1 VSDETVRLSMIGRIL
16 RGRWRL
22 LTVLAIVGALV
33 GAGASLV
40 FSPGYEATAS
50 VLLQGPRQA
59 DELLTEAQVATSSV
73 VLDRAAKN
81 LGFAVGDAK
90 VRNSVTASVA
100 NGNVVAITA
109 AAATADGAQHLAD
122 QVAQEYVKYS
132 TQLLANTANAAG
144 QSLKEQQDS
153 LRAQVLQ
160 TAQQIS
166 ALSRSVTQGLTVESV
181 QARTSLEAL
190 RTSLDQAMNNLS
202 QVDAATSQGNMVVMG
217 PSERPTSQAAPTL
230 TQLIGGGAILFFL
243 LGLLGHLFS
252 FRADKRLRG
261 ESDIADALGSP
272 VLAVL
277 DVGLPAAEDAAP
289 RATGRFAWLGHLL
302 GQDRPWNIPQVTVT
316 GDELN
321 RDVRYRRVLTRLAGD
336 QGSSPLRVLVVVPD
350 GDIPARRAVAQLAVT
365 ATATGE
371 VSVVTDIEDF
381 QWRVD
386 TAAAGTANPA
396 PQVRFTSE
404 PERGNPRTTL
414 RVVDVDFERPVV
426 ADGGGVSGALL
437 VLTVGTRTALELVGI
452 AEACVD
458 AGHEVIGAVLI
469 QPVRPGDQAINPQTP
484 KAAKPAAVSTSDA
497 DRDAM
502 AGSA

>member
-1 VSDETVRLSMIGRIL
+1 VSDETVRLSMIGRVL
-16 RGRWRL
+16 RGRLRL
-22 LTVLAIVGALV
+22 LVVLAIVGALV

-73 VLDRAAKN
+73 VLNRAAKN
-81 LGFAVGDAK
+81 LGLAVTDTK
-90 VRNSVTASVA
+90 LKDSITASVA

-109 AAATADGAQHLAD
+109 AATSADGAQRLAD
-122 QVAQEYVKYS
+122 QVAQEFVKYS

-160 TAQQIS
+160 TAQQIT

-217 PSERPTSQAAPTL
+217 PAERPSSPAAPTL

-252 FRADKRLRG
+252 FRADKRLRT

-272 VLAVL
+272 VLAAL
-277 DVGLPAAEDAAP
+277 DVGQPSTEDLTPGAHS
-289 RATGRFAWLGHLL
+289 RFAWLRRLL
-302 GQDRPWNIPQVTVT
+302 GQDKPWNIPQVTVT

-321 RDVRYRRVLTRLAGD
+321 RDVRYRRVLTRLSSNREAGM
-336 QGSSPLRVLVVVPD
+336 RVLVVVPD

-365 ATATGE
+365 AAATGS
-371 VSVVTDIEDF
+371 VSVVTDLEDF

-386 TAAAGTANPA
+386 SAADGTGRAA
-396 PQVRFTSE
+396 PRVRFPSE
-404 PERGNPRTTL
+404 PELGNPRTTFL
-414 RVVDVDFERPVV
+414 VADVDFERPVV
-426 ADGGGVSGALL
+426 ADGGEVSGALL

-458 AGHEVIGAVLI
+458 AGHEVLGAVLI
-469 QPVRPGDQAINPQTP
+469 QPVRPGGEPRPKKEAKAPQTET
-484 KAAKPAAVSTSDA
+484 VSQADA